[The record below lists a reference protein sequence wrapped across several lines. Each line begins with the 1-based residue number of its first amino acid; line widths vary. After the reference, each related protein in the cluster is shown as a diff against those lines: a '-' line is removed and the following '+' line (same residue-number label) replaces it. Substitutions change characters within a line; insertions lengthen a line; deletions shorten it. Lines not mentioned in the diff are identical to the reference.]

1 MIRLYADHEALSR
14 AAAELFTTETRAA
27 LKNNGRASVALS
39 GGGTPR
45 RTYEF
50 LAHPP
55 YRDQVTWEKIHI
67 FWGDERCV
75 PPDDPKSNE
84 RMARETLLKHVPIP
98 PEQIHPIRC
107 EQSSVK
113 AAEQYEKLL
122 RSHFGSCGARFD
134 LVFLGLGENGHT
146 ASLFPGTAVL
156 NEQKLWSADVFVAE
170 QNLHRVTL
178 TAPAINMAS
187 KVAFLVSGTP
197 KASVLKEVLEGPSDP
212 QQLPAQLIRPVDG
225 RLIWLVDDEAGRLL
239 SPSVPK

>member
-1 MIRLYADHEALSR
+1 MIRLYADHESLSR

-27 LKNNGRASVALS
+27 LKTNGRASVALS

-45 RTYEF
+45 RTYEL

-55 YRDQVTWEKIHI
+55 YRNQVTWEKIHI

-84 RMARETLLKHVPIP
+84 RMARETLLEHVPIP

-107 EQSSVK
+107 EQSPVK
-113 AAEQYEKLL
+113 AAEQYEKIL

-134 LVFLGLGENGHT
+134 LVLLGLGENGHT

-156 NEQKLWSADVFVAE
+156 NEEKLWSADVFVAE
-170 QNLHRVTL
+170 QSLHRVTL

-212 QQLPAQLIRPVDG
+212 QRLPAQLIKPVDG
-225 RLIWLVDDEAGRLL
+225 QLIWLVDDEAGRLL